1 MSVLWDSGKDSLV
14 GMKPILLALAVYSAG
29 VGLATFASNAMAN
42 SPTIDT
48 IAGLPSAGSLLHST
62 GTTAAVLD
70 LGTAGLIWWFAMRS

>member
-1 MSVLWDSGKDSLV
+1 MSILWDSGKDSLV

-48 IAGLPSAGSLLHST
+48 IAGLPSTGSFLGST

-70 LGTAGLIWWFAMRS
+70 LGTAALIWWWAMRS